1 MRSTGLCFQD
11 RFWCVFEF
19 VVLPE
24 KSPGGQKNWK
34 RHLLHDRRNVEH
46 VYFRPIAR
54 QQERRVEEARAFSS
68 TPLHRIEESREEV
81 LEVVRRCGPPR
92 TTQLS
97 RTSVPPA
104 VPNTPLQDDRLA
116 WPGIARLLTGKL
128 KPKPARHNGHGLF
141 LKMVQMHRRTD
152 TRRSK
157 EFAFQAIAVSITND
171 AEKGEY
177 LAFAVL
183 DLVRICMHQVRCDV

>member
-1 MRSTGLCFQD
+1 MRRTGLCFQG

-24 KSPGGQKNWK
+24 KCPSGQKNWK
-34 RHLLHDRRNVEH
+34 RRLLHYRWNVEH
-46 VYFRPIAR
+46 AYFRPIAR

-97 RTSVPPA
+97 RNQHSTSGAQRPA
-104 VPNTPLQDDRLA
+104 SR
-116 WPGIARLLTGKL
+116 
-128 KPKPARHNGHGLF
+128 
-141 LKMVQMHRRTD
+141 
-152 TRRSK
+152 
-157 EFAFQAIAVSITND
+157 
-171 AEKGEY
+171 
-177 LAFAVL
+177 
-183 DLVRICMHQVRCDV
+183 